1 MRKPWDAAI
10 GRNSWRGSMKILG
23 RVLFYAPCSLWD
35 DIRLS
40 LILLLLS
47 MVLIPVPIV
56 MWLIITLSQI
66 LAGLTGHL
74 CESNFRPKH

>member
-40 LILLLLS
+40 VSLLLLS
-47 MVLIPVPIV
+47 MVLIPVRIV
-56 MWLIITLSQI
+56 MWLTITLSQI
-66 LAGLTGHL
+66 LAGLAGHL
-74 CESNFRPKH
+74 REPKSRPKQ